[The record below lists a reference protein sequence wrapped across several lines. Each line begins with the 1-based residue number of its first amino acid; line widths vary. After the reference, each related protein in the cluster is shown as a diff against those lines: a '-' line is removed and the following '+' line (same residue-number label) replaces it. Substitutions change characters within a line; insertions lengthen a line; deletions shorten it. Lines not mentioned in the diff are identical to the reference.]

1 MKIVSLQQG
10 TPEWFAHR
18 GQHHNASDAAA
29 ALGAS
34 PFKSRAQLV
43 REVATGVVAEIDDA
57 TQRRFDDG
65 HRFEALARPI
75 AEQIIGEELFPCVG
89 VDGKFSASF
98 DGLTMAFDT
107 GFEHKTLNDDLRKAI
122 KASVTGDDLPEHY
135 RIQMEHQCMV
145 SKAGRVLFMASKWDG
160 ETLVEELHCWYYPD
174 PELRARIIAG
184 WAQFEADV
192 AAYVPGAP
200 EAPVAAGK
208 APDRLPSLSV
218 RVTGMVTE
226 SNLAEFKEVA
236 LTAIRSV
243 NRDLRT
249 DEDFAD
255 AELSV
260 KWCTDV
266 ESRLQSARDAI
277 LAQTGSIDDV
287 LRTMTDIGE
296 EARRVRLDLEKL
308 VKARKEAIK
317 GEIVTAGREAV
328 SAHYAS
334 INATLG
340 AHSITMPAT
349 VGTDLAAT
357 IKGLRT
363 LSSLRNAVD
372 TAVAGMK
379 IAASQRA
386 DQVRT
391 AVAAF
396 DAEVGSFETLF
407 PDRVQLCATKAPE
420 DLRNLM
426 VARIGEHQRK
436 LEADRERIRQQE
448 QERADREARDRLE
461 REQAQAELE
470 AAKASSEGAD
480 LSPAA
485 QVLHE
490 AEGAQRFATHHPRT
504 IAASVSSVRIKLGDI
519 NAAIAPLTITA
530 EGLAQLGFHAA
541 ATDRAAKLYAA
552 ADLARICRCLSDRL
566 ASAAMKQAA

>member
-1 MKIVSLQQG
+1 
-10 TPEWFAHR
+10 
-18 GQHHNASDAAA
+18 
-29 ALGAS
+29 
-34 PFKSRAQLV
+34 
-43 REVATGVVAEIDDA
+43 
-57 TQRRFDDG
+57 
-65 HRFEALARPI
+65 
-75 AEQIIGEELFPCVG
+75 
-89 VDGKFSASF
+89 
-98 DGLTMAFDT
+98 
-107 GFEHKTLNDDLRKAI
+107 
-122 KASVTGDDLPEHY
+122 
-135 RIQMEHQCMV
+135 
-145 SKAGRVLFMASKWDG
+145 
-160 ETLVEELHCWYYPD
+160 
-174 PELRARIIAG
+174 
-184 WAQFEADV
+184 
-192 AAYVPGAP
+192 
-200 EAPVAAGK
+200 
-208 APDRLPSLSV
+208 
-218 RVTGMVTE
+218 
-226 SNLAEFKEVA
+226 
-236 LTAIRSV
+236 
-243 NRDLRT
+243 
-249 DEDFAD
+249 
-255 AELSV
+255 
-260 KWCTDV
+260 
-266 ESRLQSARDAI
+266 
-277 LAQTGSIDDV
+277 
-287 LRTMTDIGE
+287 MTDIGE

-448 QERADREARDRLE
+448 RADREARDRLE